1 MTWLA
6 IFVPS
11 LFVVIALTLVEL
23 RCGRDGGDW
32 RINLQNWA
40 INLVAGVTVY
50 GMFTVWH
57 GPALIDGASLPFWL
71 AVPIYVVVQDLG
83 EYLFHRAQHAIPLL
97 WTMHSLHHSD
107 PDMSALTSTRH
118 FWGDRLIKS
127 FTVWPLAYLVIS
139 PTSAALATY
148 FGVSLW
154 HFLVHSNLRLD
165 FGRWTWLLNGPAYHR
180 IHHSRLPEHYNC
192 NFASLFPIFD
202 ILSGSYRH
210 PDCHPVTGLE
220 QQPPMNALQLLV
232 WPIVSWRFEANMQ
245 KPAAPVLQAQD
256 GGATDKLGAA
266 G

>member
-127 FTVWPLAYLVIS
+127 FCQRRSKSRPFGGVKPGHRVTCRGEWREGVARG
-139 PTSAALATY
+139 ALP
-148 FGVSLW
+148 
-154 HFLVHSNLRLD
+154 
-165 FGRWTWLLNGPAYHR
+165 PA
-180 IHHSRLPEHYNC
+180 
-192 NFASLFPIFD
+192 FA
-202 ILSGSYRH
+202 
-210 PDCHPVTGLE
+210 
-220 QQPPMNALQLLV
+220 
-232 WPIVSWRFEANMQ
+232 
-245 KPAAPVLQAQD
+245 
-256 GGATDKLGAA
+256 
-266 G
+266 